1 MKLSNGVEQG
11 VFVMLMLALSKDHQ
25 PVRSDVLSRILDV
38 SDSYL
43 KKILRKL
50 VAAGLIDS
58 SAAPG
63 GGFALARP
71 IEAVTLADVLAVF
84 EEAPSAK
91 QSEAFAYRVFLSC
104 KQTEASVERVDA
116 TLQAGWRAFLSE
128 LAQLTLSDLL
138 IRGNYREGVVDW
150 NQVVREGREAAMAGL
165 DLAERNA

>member
-1 MKLSNGVEQG
+1 MKLSKGVEQG

-25 PVRSDVLSRILDV
+25 PVRSDVLSHILDV

-63 GGFALARP
+63 GGFVLGRP
-71 IEAVTLADVLAVF
+71 IEIVTLADVLTAF

-91 QSEAFAYRVFLSC
+91 QSEGFACRVFLSC
-104 KQTEASVERVDA
+104 KQTESSVERVDA
-116 TLQAGWRAFLSE
+116 ALQAGWAAFLSE
-128 LAQLTLSDLL
+128 LAHLTLSDLL
-138 IRGNYREGVVDW
+138 ISGNYREGVVDW
-150 NQVVREGREAAMAGL
+150 NQVVREGREAAMAGI
-165 DLAERNA
+165 DLAERNE